1 MDINDNQQINT
12 FVKGMNTDV
21 SDSLMD
27 SSQYRYAENVRIA
40 TNKDENSGELRLIE
54 GTQFY
59 DEIADTYGEII
70 AMTSVRSLLI
80 VVTKKGNTNYILV
93 RDTDNSK
100 NVWKIVFKS
109 KEGEELFGG
118 HISLVTRWENKNAIK
133 LYIADNT
140 HGLSYINLAT
150 GDYAQADDGN
160 EADDTIEGFENIE
173 ANANVSLYRIEAK
186 ISATGGTLPPVKL
199 QYAYRLFKEGGASTS
214 ISPLSN
220 MIVLYDGD
228 KGFDTTTTSSGKAVD
243 ITISQKDST
252 DLDKMQV
259 YRLAYKQ
266 VGQTPEVDLIYEG
279 EFKTSITDT
288 GTNVPS
294 SMSFEEFE
302 SMLYYNATPTIIE
315 SKGDYMFAANVKYE
329 KDETDIQLKGLDG
342 NFRLYSSGDY
352 DSNNNVLDYNKQFDD
367 STSYL
372 NYDHN
377 NWKTETPEHGIV
389 IGGSGDYMWW
399 ELDIKPLYVTDKNE
413 KYKSFVGGVLSDRTF
428 DQSCS
433 LRQGE
438 VYRYGVI
445 WYNDKG
451 QKSSVYWLC
460 DIMAPD
466 LSGDGASD
474 FRTFT
479 DQNGKTV
486 YRIPIIGVKFHVTG
500 YPDGFSAAEIVR
512 VTREQKDKINVL
524 QGIMGFPYKLR
535 KKEQESDSRNDVDY
549 KDYNDICA
557 PYFPSVNHFKFDPT
571 TEANN
576 HNAMSKA
583 ESDNQRLVF
592 ACPEYAY
599 QPTDIK
605 NLNLNQ
611 SPIQIKPVRTLV
623 KNAHIDITG
632 SSSLVRVSDQSNT
645 WETSQ
650 ENSEYVWNYNFNSAA
665 PTLTGLSSG
674 EMHNYSV
681 LILGAHPNII
691 YTHNSPNVSLTV
703 LDYQVALR
711 SIDQENANGKK
722 VNNVSFTEVPDY
734 KDFLNDNGKVNYS
747 SSRTPLGTK
756 SYINWSVPLVYG
768 ISEDTISN
776 VYKIPEDDDNAPFYL
791 RVADIDNNWPSV
803 TPTGSTGRYILMDL
817 SNNES
822 FNYISDNSA
831 IYAYI
836 ANIQNQNPKPYGGA
850 STIGYSSY
858 MQHGNYIKGTGEI
871 EVFDGD
877 CYPGVFE
884 FNACHAWY
892 NSGAH
897 NTHTTEKYIN
907 AIRQASVCYAPI
919 ESDIDLSATYGSLYS
934 RMVSGG
940 SQKAYYFQ
948 DIKSNFDGYAQD
960 DVRNGDAYLY
970 NTAYGMYYDIL
981 PDQAI
986 TYSSVS
992 SNEFDCRIYHSEV
1005 KTNGELIDN
1014 WLIYRPVTT
1023 NYIDVDSR
1031 FGQITN
1037 LRLFKDKLL
1046 FWQEH
1051 AVGILSVNERTVLN
1065 DTNSNEILIGTGG
1078 VLSRYDYISTKYGM
1092 KSYQY
1097 EAEVQSNYV
1106 QYWWDGYNKEILAYS
1121 GGMELVPLTKVKGL
1135 TNYINERTESSH
1147 PMLAYDSRYDELLA
1161 QVVNKDN
1168 VGETLV
1174 YNEQIQGFQSVYTFN
1189 PLYRTNIG
1197 NQLFLSD
1204 NKKIYIQ
1211 NKQDNENYSLL
1222 FGNPAFPKVRVVVN
1236 KNNTYN
1242 KTFDNVTFGGRMYK
1256 GSFIPQF
1263 QNWPMENSDGYYIK
1277 DKDHMNS
1284 PMHHLKLSFT
1294 TPLKQESSIRGDKAI
1309 GVNEYDFRLAIPRD
1323 GSTIGGKN
1331 VEYGNRMRGKTMQCE
1346 IASDYNSTDFSLQY
1360 ITTKFRM
1367 SWS

>member
-1 MDINDNQQINT
+1 MDINDNQQVNT

-27 SSQYRYAENVRIA
+27 ASQYRYAENVRIA
-40 TNKDENSGELRLIE
+40 TNKEENSGELRLIE

-59 DEIADTYGEII
+59 DEIANDYGEII

-80 VVTKKGNTNYILV
+80 VVTKKASTNYILV
-93 RDTDNSK
+93 RDTDSSQ
-100 NVWKIVFKS
+100 NVWRIVFRS
-109 KEGEELFGG
+109 KEGEDLFGG

-140 HGLSYINLAT
+140 HGLSYVNIAT
-150 GDYAQADDGN
+150 GDYGQAEDSN
-160 EADDTIEGFENIE
+160 ETIEGFDNIE

-186 ISATGGTLPPVKL
+186 ISLSGGTLPPVKL
-199 QYAYRLFKEGGASTS
+199 QYAYRLFKEGGTATS

-228 KGFDTTTTSSGKAVD
+228 LGYDTTTTSSGKAVD
-243 ITISQKDST
+243 ITISQMANT
-252 DLDKMQV
+252 NLDKMQV

-266 VGQTPEVDLIYEG
+266 VGQTPEVNLIYEG
-279 EFKTSITDT
+279 DFKSDITDT
-288 GTNVPS
+288 GNNITS

-302 SMLYYNATPTIIE
+302 AMLYYNATPTIIE

-329 KDETDIQLKGLDG
+329 QDETDLELKGLD
-342 NFRLYSSGDY
+342 FRLYSSGDFESG
-352 DSNNNVLDYNKQFDD
+352 DFNFNELREYNKQFND
-367 STSYL
+367 STTYL
-372 NYDHN
+372 NYN
-377 NWKTETPEHGIV
+377 PMNWKTQDGSA
-389 IGGSGDYMWW
+389 IGGNGTYMWW
-399 ELDIKPLYVTDKNE
+399 ELDVRHLYVTDKNE
-413 KYKSFVGGVLSDRTF
+413 KYKSFEGNVLSDRTY
-428 DQSCS
+428 DQACS
-433 LRQGE
+433 LKQGE

-451 QKSSVYWLC
+451 QKTSVYWLC

-466 LSGDGASD
+466 LSGDAALD
-474 FRTFT
+474 FKTFT
-479 DQNGKTV
+479 NQNGNV
-486 YRIPIIGVKFHVTG
+486 ICHRVPIIGINFHITG
-500 YPDGFSAAEIVR
+500 FPDGFSAAEIVR
-512 VTREQKDKINVL
+512 VTRGQKDKINVL
-524 QGIMGFPYKLR
+524 QGVIGFPYKLR
-535 KKEQESDSRNDVDY
+535 KKEQRSDSRDDADY

-557 PYFPSVNHFKFDPT
+557 PYFPSVNHFKFDPLG
-571 TEANN
+571 ANN
-576 HNAMSKA
+576 DNCMSKA

-605 NLNLNQ
+605 NLNLGS
-611 SPIQIKPVRTLV
+611 SPIQIRPVRILKKEGIKYTTV
-623 KNAHIDITG
+623 GGDDY
-632 SSSLVRVSDQSNT
+632 VRASQQSNF
-645 WETSQ
+645 WQISQ
-650 ENSEYVWNYNFNSAA
+650 ENSEYVWNYNN
-665 PTLTGLSSG
+665 SSG
-674 EMHNYSV
+674 FLTMAGDSP
-681 LILGAHPNII
+681 IPII
-691 YTHNSPNVSLTV
+691 STHNNPNVSLSV
-703 LDYQVALR
+703 LDYQVVFS
-711 SIDQENANGKK
+711 SIGQDSSVRKK
-722 VNNVSFTEVPDY
+722 INHVSFTDVPDY
-734 KDFLNDNGKVNYS
+734 KDFLNDNRKVNYN

-768 ISEDTISN
+768 IAEDTVLGI
-776 VYKIPEDDDNAPFYL
+776 YDIPEDDDDLPL
-791 RVADIDNNWPSV
+791 CTDSTELTNNWPAV

-817 SNNES
+817 SNNETLG
-822 FNYISDNSA
+822 YVSDDDT

-836 ANIQNQNPKPYGGA
+836 ASIQNQNPSPYGGK
-850 STIGYSSY
+850 STVGYSSY
-858 MQHGNYIKGTGEI
+858 MQHGNYRKGVGDI
-871 EVFDGD
+871 PVFDGD

-884 FNACHAWY
+884 FHACHAWY
-892 NSGAH
+892 NVGAH

-907 AIRQASVCYAPI
+907 AIRQASVCYAPV

-934 RMVSGG
+934 RILSGG

-948 DIKSNFDGYAQD
+948 DVKSNFDGYAQD
-960 DVRNGDAYLY
+960 DMRNGDAYLY
-970 NTAYGMYYDIL
+970 NTAYNMDYDIM
-981 PDQAI
+981 PYQAI

-1014 WLIYRPVTT
+1014 WLIYKPLT
-1023 NYIDVDSR
+1023 NFIDVDSR

-1037 LRLFKDKLL
+1037 LRLFKDKLM

-1051 AVGILSVNERTVLN
+1051 AVGVLSVNERTVLN
-1065 DTNSNEILIGTGG
+1065 DVDSNEIIIGTGG
-1078 VLSRYDYISTKYGM
+1078 TLSRYDYISTKYGM
-1092 KSYQY
+1092 KPYQY

-1174 YNEQIQGFQSVYTFN
+1174 YNEQIQNFSSVYTFN

-1197 NQLFLSD
+1197 NKLFLSD
-1204 NKKIYIQ
+1204 NRDIYIQ

-1222 FGNPAFPKVRVVVN
+1222 FGKPAFPKVRVVVN

-1242 KTFDNVTFGGRMYK
+1242 KTFDNVTFGGRIYK
-1256 GSFIPQF
+1256 GSFVPQF
-1263 QNWPMENSDGYYIK
+1263 QNWPMEKIDGYYIK

-1284 PMHHLKLSFT
+1284 PMHHLILSFT
-1294 TPLKQESSIRGDKAI
+1294 TPLKQSSSIRGDKSI
-1309 GVNEYDFRLAIPRD
+1309 SVNEYDFRLAVPRD
-1323 GSTIGGKN
+1323 GTTVGGQEI
-1331 VEYGNRMRGKTMQCE
+1331 EYGNRMRGKTMQCE

-1360 ITTKFRM
+1360 IITKFRM